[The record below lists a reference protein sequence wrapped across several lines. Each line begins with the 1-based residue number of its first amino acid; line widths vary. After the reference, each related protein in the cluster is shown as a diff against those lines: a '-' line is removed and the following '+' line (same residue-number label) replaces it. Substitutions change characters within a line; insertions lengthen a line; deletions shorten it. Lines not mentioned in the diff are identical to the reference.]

1 MLIEQD
7 ALGRPRINLL
17 SHKACETASRMYRST
32 AHASRALGV
41 PQWGVLRA
49 CYRHGI
55 EPPFVI
61 RRKRRA
67 A

>member
-7 ALGRPRINLL
+7 ALGRPRMNLL
-17 SHKACETASRMYRST
+17 SRKTCEAATRMYRST
-32 AHASRALGV
+32 AQAAGALGV
-41 PQWGVLRA
+41 TQWGFLRA

-61 RRKRRA
+61 RRNRGA